1 MLKYSFRVGLAAATL
16 TVLTAAFVGGASA
29 ANLVQNGDF
38 NSPGAAG
45 AQLLTSGSTFVTD
58 WTNQDK
64 TTGYIPKGQT
74 ADQNWSGVLF
84 GSAGP
89 GYGVPN
95 GLVGPPSGDA
105 QVALDAAF
113 GLGTGG
119 GAFGSIEQTISGL
132 VPGQTYTLSFWQ
144 AGSEEFFGGIEPEI
158 EFFSASLGDQG
169 VARSPT
175 MDVSAYGFAPWQEYS
190 TTFTWNGSGNSLQ
203 ISALASGNEIR
214 STEPAF
220 VLLADVSL
228 TGPTVAAPEPSTW
241 AMVIAGFA
249 GLGLLARARRKGVAV
264 A

>member
-1 MLKYSFRVGLAAATL
+1 MRDKMLKHSLRVGLAAATL
-16 TVLTAAFVGGASA
+16 TGLTAAFVGGASA

-113 GLGTGG
+113 GLGSGVSG
-119 GAFGSIEQTISGL
+119 FGSIEQTITGL
-132 VPGQTYTLSFWQ
+132 VSGKTYALSFWQ
-144 AGSEEFFGGIEPEI
+144 AGSKGVVGSTEPEI
-158 EFFSASLGDQG
+158 QYFMASLGDQTI
-169 VARSPT
+169 ARSPT
-175 MDVSAYGFAPWQEYS
+175 MDVPTQGFAPWEEYS
-190 TTFTWNGSGNSLQ
+190 TTFTWDGSSLAT
-203 ISALASGNEIR
+203 SCRSHRPRSGTR
-214 STEPAF
+214 S
-220 VLLADVSL
+220 S
-228 TGPTVAAPEPSTW
+228 
-241 AMVIAGFA
+241 
-249 GLGLLARARRKGVAV
+249 
-264 A
+264 